1 MGEEVGNF
9 VPTVFRETAKI
20 RRLWPGAL
28 STELK
33 KKHSLMQMVKFKL
46 RVSFLVYS
54 ASYSV
59 FTIIKS
65 IRKAKKNPS
74 TAILTRN
81 LTYIICRSSHIHV
94 RSNLR

>member
-33 KKHSLMQMVKFKL
+33 KT
-46 RVSFLVYS
+46 LVN
-54 ASYSV
+54 ANGQ
-59 FTIIKS
+59 IQ
-65 IRKAKKNPS
+65 A
-74 TAILTRN
+74 
-81 LTYIICRSSHIHV
+81 
-94 RSNLR
+94 